1 MEAATARATFD
12 AYPAPPAALPR
23 LLLGVRDDRRPA
35 MLHEH
40 LDRYGPIGEAN
51 RGGQLIAAL
60 DESGL
65 TGRGGAGFPVGD
77 KLRAVAGS
85 RGRPFVLVNGA
96 EGEPASGKDRALL
109 ATVPHLVLDG
119 AVLAAETLGAREV
132 IVAVRAGATTARS
145 AVAASVNALLRTTGA
160 PRISIRIADVPT
172 GLVAGEET
180 ALINFLNGGRPKP
193 TFTPPRPFER
203 GVARAPTLVQNV
215 ETFAHIGLIARF
227 GSEWFRELGTS
238 AEPGSTL
245 VTVSGAVRRP
255 GVHEVALGTPL
266 TTVVDEAGGLKAPV
280 SAFLVGGYFGTWLR
294 SEDCS
299 SLRLLDADLAQH
311 GASLGARAIVALPR
325 DTCALG
331 EVARVTRYLADES
344 AGQCGPCVN
353 GLAAIADGV
362 ERLASGVGDDR
373 ARLERWVDVVRGR
386 GACKHPDGATR
397 FVASA
402 LAVFAAEVETHLRY
416 GRCRSRLA
424 GALPLTGRTE
434 RP

>member
-1 MEAATARATFD
+1 M
-12 AYPAPPAALPR
+12 
-23 LLLGVRDDRRPA
+23 
-35 MLHEH
+35 
-40 LDRYGPIGEAN
+40 
-51 RGGQLIAAL
+51 
-60 DESGL
+60 
-65 TGRGGAGFPVGD
+65 
-77 KLRAVAGS
+77 
-85 RGRPFVLVNGA
+85 
-96 EGEPASGKDRALL
+96 
-109 ATVPHLVLDG
+109 
-119 AVLAAETLGAREV
+119 
-132 IVAVRAGATTARS
+132 
-145 AVAASVNALLRTTGA
+145 
-160 PRISIRIADVPT
+160 PT

-325 DTCALG
+325 TRPGRGRAL
-331 EVARVTRYLADES
+331 TRYLADES

-353 GLAAIADGV
+353 GLAAIADGSSGSHRESATTARAWSV
-362 ERLASGVGDDR
+362 GSMSSAAGARAST
-373 ARLERWVDVVRGR
+373 
-386 GACKHPDGATR
+386 DGATR

-424 GALPLTGRTE
+424 GALPSLGGPNDREAARQPDRLQGTRTL
-434 RP
+434 RRAAAGTRFDRRVGLPDHRR